1 VIDAERLLTGLA
13 QTLERTVAPALGP
26 GFARG
31 QLQAVLDVLDN
42 LPGRLVW
49 GGAADEQEVEA
60 LATLLAVAATQQSP
74 RDGQGGDL
82 ARRLQAWP
90 GLASASASSS
100 LAERLH
106 EGRSLVCAL
115 VESGLADHGELAS
128 AVDAYLTG
136 DAVVRAMG
144 LRPTRLAEIS
154 QG

>member
-60 LATLLAVAATQQSP
+60 LATLLAAVASQQGP

-90 GLASASASSS
+90 GLASAS

-115 VESGLADHGELAS
+115 VESGLADHGEVAS